1 MSGADLPGRALRR
14 LALAVKSAYF
24 ADRRFLIFVAVLFV
38 NGVLI
43 GPFLPFLG
51 IFVRDELGADQ
62 SIAGNYRAITAIL
75 MGVTGLFGAVAS
87 DRLGPKLSLV
97 LGLLAPAAA
106 ACVFLVSSE
115 WMLIVLAALHGG
127 GHGLVT
133 VGGETYL
140 VRAARARQVGAASAA
155 FFLGSTMGSAVGA
168 AAGGAILDATSFE
181 TLGRLMLGASLAMTV
196 AALIWLPRIAPAQVA
211 RVSLSQML
219 TGYAGMLRRGYVRP
233 FITIE
238 LMRSI
243 FWATGAL
250 AMPFVVATLTGSN
263 ALAGYFAGLS
273 LLAGMVGMLIAGPVS
288 DRMGR
293 KHIFTGLLVSM
304 ALASAVL
311 GLVTGSAAAFFVMG
325 IFATGVAWALAGQIP
340 AVVKDI
346 ATPGEAGRMMG
357 LSLFPT
363 AMGILIGAQLHGRL
377 TESHTSFVFLL
388 LAALLAI
395 AIPAAVML
403 FRRSSPIV
411 PANADPL
418 SEA

>member
-1 MSGADLPGRALRR
+1 MTGAGLPSRLFRR
-14 LALAVKSAYF
+14 LALAVNSVYA
-24 ADRRFLIFVAVLFV
+24 ADRRFLIFVAIVFV

-62 SIAGNYRAITAIL
+62 AIAGNYRAITAIP
-75 MGVTGLFGAVAS
+75 MGFTGLFAAVAS
-87 DRLGPKLSLV
+87 DRLGPKPSLV
-97 LGLLAPAAA
+97 AGLLATVAA
-106 ACVFLVSSE
+106 ACVFLVASE
-115 WMLIVLAALHGG
+115 WLLVLLAVLHGA
-127 GHGLVT
+127 GHGFVT
-133 VGGETYL
+133 VGGITYL
-140 VRAARARQVGAASAA
+140 VRAARARQAGAASAVY
-155 FFLGSTMGSAVGA
+155 FLGSTMGSAVGA

-181 TLGRLMLGASLAMTV
+181 TLGRIMLGASLAMTV

-211 RVSLSQML
+211 RVSLSEML
-219 TGYAGMLRRGYVRP
+219 TGYARMLRRGYIWP
-233 FITIE
+233 FIAIE
-238 LMRSI
+238 LLRII
-243 FWATGAL
+243 FWATGSL

-273 LLAGMVGMLIAGPVS
+273 LLAGMVGMLVAGPVS
-288 DRMGR
+288 DRLGR
-293 KHIFTGLLVSM
+293 KHIFIGLLASM

-311 GLVTGSAAAFFVMG
+311 GLTTGSAAAFIVMG

-377 TESHTSFVFLL
+377 TESHTSFAFLL

-411 PANADPL
+411 PAPAGPS